1 MIVGAG
7 FAGISA
13 AWRLQV
19 ATTSDRIVFLDFE
32 ALAERPARRNSRFM
46 IDLPH
51 DLASD
56 EYGGQID
63 KDLVTISQNQ
73 DSIAFA
79 RDMVDALTLPA
90 DAYRPVRKINAA
102 ASGMGL

>member
-1 MIVGAG
+1 M
-7 FAGISA
+7 
-13 AWRLQV
+13 QN
-19 ATTSDRIVFLDFE
+19 DQIVFIDVK
-32 ALAERPARRNSRFM
+32 ALAERPARRNSGFM

-63 KDLVTISQNQ
+63 KDLVTTSQNQ
-73 DSIAFA
+73 DSITFA
-79 RDMVDALTLPA
+79 RDMVDALNLPA

-102 ASGMGL
+102 A